1 MLKLFTVFIFIFLK
15 GGNFTVIV
23 TVSVMFSC
31 GNFSRDIVGLE
42 TDEKKILLCEAIG
55 HSFKLVNL
63 DFVSILTGLLNF
75 AVCTNRNN
83 WHKMVCLKFLPL
95 LFLLWSLLIPG
106 LQNIILTLV

>member
-1 MLKLFTVFIFIFLK
+1 MLKPFTVFIFIFLK

-55 HSFKLVNL
+55 HSLKLVNL
-63 DFVSILTGLLNF
+63 EFVSILTGFCLSLQSAPTGIIGIKWF
-75 AVCTNRNN
+75 A
-83 WHKMVCLKFLPL
+83 
-95 LFLLWSLLIPG
+95 
-106 LQNIILTLV
+106 